1 MGRRWGAARGG
12 PIVNL
17 NPIRKTINAACA
29 VPSQMPD
36 EPYQPQQTEEFQ
48 ENEARARAAT
58 VKILD
63 RSAALQAQEDLSQFL
78 FNFRAPAW
86 DATPDPFTREEKFES
101 SKKITTS
108 LGSSSVLISVSSNP
122 NTRSWR
128 SARDQGRGRGDGQ
141 HSRERSHL

>member
-1 MGRRWGAARGG
+1 MEREGMGERGDGVPRRRGGAARGG

-63 RSAALQAQEDLSQFL
+63 R
-78 FNFRAPAW
+78 
-86 DATPDPFTREEKFES
+86 
-101 SKKITTS
+101 
-108 LGSSSVLISVSSNP
+108 
-122 NTRSWR
+122 
-128 SARDQGRGRGDGQ
+128 ARRFIPVPVQ
-141 HSRERSHL
+141 L